1 MRYIKDI
8 PHNSYKI
15 SIYQWNGKFIV
26 KFEAGG
32 MYEQI
37 YKVDD
42 TDVSTVEEIET
53 LVDDELI
60 QSISGRFAGMHAD
73 FNLAMKR
80 HDLLF

>member
-8 PHNSYKI
+8 PHDGYKI
-15 SIYQWNGKFIV
+15 SIYQWNGKFII

-37 YKVDD
+37 YKVDQ

-53 LVDDELI
+53 IVDDELI
-60 QSISGRFAGMHAD
+60 LKISKRFAEMHGD
-73 FNLAMKR
+73 LNESLKR

>member
-8 PHNSYKI
+8 PHSAYKI
-15 SIYQWNGKFIV
+15 SIYQWNGKYIV

-37 YKVDD
+37 YKIDE
-42 TDVSTVEEIET
+42 TDVTTIEEIE
-53 LVDDELI
+53 LMVDEVLI
-60 QSISGRFAGMHAD
+60 QRISGRFSEMHSD
-73 FNLAMKR
+73 LNSAMRR

>member
-8 PHNSYKI
+8 PHNGYKI

-37 YKVDD
+37 YKVDQ
-42 TDVSTVEEIET
+42 TDVSTVEEIEK

-60 QSISGRFAGMHAD
+60 QTISGRFAAMHSD
-73 FNLAMKR
+73 FNLSMKR